1 MKIRF
6 NQPENKIPNDDRGL
20 RIQYSDAKRPG
31 RPWRWYLILAIASLP
46 LVYLIGK
53 IVWESFG
60 VEAHG
65 RIKVTNFIVRAL
77 VEGYVQQVFFKPLEM
92 IPAGAQLAQMVNMAI
107 QDSHDRIGI
116 EIDLLKAEKQKLM
129 TQAAQSRA
137 SSLQLLKYAQEQKDF
152 THQRMRQYEKLFE
165 QGAATQA
172 EIATVRSLYRSALEN
187 LAVLEKT
194 ERLEYEKVRNMELGI
209 APEMRQITNQIG
221 QLTLEFEKTQDQLKQ
236 LNLFASAEG
245 MINELYVQPGEYLSR
260 GQALLE
266 MIFPGQVMVDAFIPP
281 KYQDYAEVGQM
292 VRVKFPNGDTAK
304 ARIIAVPGV
313 MQRTSAA
320 EINPLEVVRSAILAQ
335 MEFVD
340 TVDTRLINGMPV
352 TLYFD

>member
-20 RIQYSDAKRPG
+20 KIQYSDAKRPG

-53 IVWESFG
+53 IVWENLG
-60 VEAHG
+60 IEAHG
-65 RIKVTNFIVRAL
+65 RIKVTNFIVRAP
-77 VEGYVQQVFFKPLEM
+77 VEGYVQQIFFKPLEM
-92 IPAGAQLAQMVNMAI
+92 IPEGVPLAQMVNVAL

-116 EIDLLKAEKQKLM
+116 EIDLLTREKQKLL
-129 TQAAQSRA
+129 TQAVQSRA
-137 SSLQLLKYAQEQKDF
+137 SSLRLLKYAQEQRDF
-152 THQRMRQYEKLFE
+152 ALNRVRQYETLFD

-172 EIATVRSLYRSALEN
+172 EIATVRSQYRSTLEN
-187 LAVLEKT
+187 LAMLEKT
-194 ERLEYEKVRNMELGI
+194 ERMEYERVRNMEQGI
-209 APEMRQITNQIG
+209 TPEMRQLSNQIS
-221 QLTLEFEKTQDQLKQ
+221 QLTLEFEKIQDQLKQ
-236 LNLFASAEG
+236 LYLFTFATG
-245 MINELYVQPGEYLSR
+245 MITELYAQPGEYLSR

-266 MIFPGQVMVDAFIPP
+266 MIFPDQVMIDAFIPP
-281 KYQDYAEVGQM
+281 KYQNYAEEGQM

-304 ARIIAVPGV
+304 ARIVAVPGV
-313 MQRTSAA
+313 MQKTSAA

-340 TVDTRLINGMPV
+340 AVETRLINGMPV